1 MSAPKIKFEMRLCWS
16 SSISHTAH
24 DISLTN
30 EWQPHF
36 PGEHFDLEIM
46 MKAGNE
52 VYGRGTH
59 WIELRNDHPFEGVP
73 PLVDSKFVEEGPG

>member
-1 MSAPKIKFEMRLCWS
+1 MTARKIKFEMRLCWS
-16 SSISHTAH
+16 NSISHTAH

-46 MKAGNE
+46 RRAGNE
-52 VYGRGTH
+52 VYGPGTH
-59 WIELRNDHPFEGVP
+59 WIELRNDCAFKGLQ
-73 PLVDSKFVEEGPG
+73 PLVDAQILEGPE